1 MIGVGSRVVRPA
13 RWSIGRGHG
22 TARLHADLGQ
32 LGVPEGAIVLV
43 HASLRKVAP
52 VQGAPAAVADALLE
66 VLGPTGTLA
75 VPTQT
80 TWNSTTSRAFKA
92 NTRGM
97 SPEEIDAYKNSLP
110 VFDPHTTPSYGM
122 GRLAEYVRTLPGAV
136 RSAHPHTS
144 FAAVG
149 PMAAELM
156 RVHDLES
163 HLGDRSP
170 LGALREHNALVL
182 MLGTEYSTSTIFH
195 LAEYTYTA
203 QPLRTYECRS
213 SGDPD
218 NPRAEPGG
226 WKSFKDIDFVDND
239 FDRLGASFE
248 AESGLVRL
256 GLVGNARSR
265 LYPARA
271 AVDFAVDW
279 LRKNR
284 S

>member
-1 MIGVGSRVVRPA
+1 MIGAGSRVVRPA
-13 RWSIGRGHG
+13 SWSIGRGHG
-22 TARLHADLGQ
+22 TARLRADLER
-32 LGVPEGAIVLV
+32 LGVPEGAVVLV

-66 VLGPTGTLA
+66 VLGDTGTLA

-92 NTRGM
+92 TTKNM
-97 SPEEIDAYKNSLP
+97 SPEQVNAYKNSLP
-110 VFDPHTTPSYGM
+110 VFDPRTTPSFGM
-122 GRLAEYVRTLPGAV
+122 GQLAEYVRTMPGAV

-149 PMAAELM
+149 PLAADLM
-156 RVHDLES
+156 RVHDIKS

-170 LGALREHNALVL
+170 LGALRDHNALVL

-213 SGDPD
+213 AGDAG
-218 NPRAEPGG
+218 AEPGG

-248 AESGLVRL
+248 AESGLVRR
-256 GLVGNARSR
+256 GLVGSARSR